1 MWSVRSW
8 GRTAA
13 VCWRKTVVRTV
24 VVMVVVQ
31 VFVATCVVSLWQLQ
45 KEEQGRKTHEWLRQ
59 QQEAPQR
66 VGKYMLLFKSRFA
79 PPADA
84 TTAPSLLRPQ
94 LKDDRTLP
102 PELRQGVSPRVE
114 SVMSYYSGSGG
125 GGLRR
130 SDGGPRNKAKE
141 EEEDPDVA
149 RGFVD
154 EFVTYRS
161 DDKLFLMFDDD
172 NRNVKTTKMTPSYGH
187 DNPVTMTKVPMKK
200 SHYDDKAKLRSV
212 LNTDGSEEDDT
223 GEASEYR
230 FKSYDP
236 ANPLKMRLKDDHG
249 VYFEDVGSAVCFI
262 TGTDI
267 KGSKRVGGN
276 DCQCLDGYYGVDCGI
291 PEAVWF
297 DTYRNKYPDTQLRR
311 RKVPRRIINGVTVHH
326 EFAMFEARLHELYP
340 AVDVFIL
347 AESNYTAHGDPKEFL
362 FLKRLRRGYMK
373 EFQDKLLYVSL
384 DTFPKA
390 SETSGWVADAYIRYH
405 LGIRGLPLLKGLR
418 EDDLFVLSDADEL
431 PSREVITFLKLYDGY
446 PEPISFALQWNM
458 FGFFWKKSAKD
469 DWGKWVSE
477 NEERPSIVGSVVTL
491 GMLKKV
497 LFSNVFFIRT
507 NIFWRNYEVFKRL
520 KKYRDEQGHLVK
532 EWVIGKAG
540 HYAGWHCSWCFSPVD
555 IVLKMDSAQAN
566 DEPRWG
572 NMPEKKNLTYIAS
585 RIAEGVWFDDKEHF
599 LPVRNTHQKH
609 YAPRYLLQ
617 HPDLY
622 RSLLY
627 HPSYVL
633 DLGQPRAPP

>member
-1 MWSVRSW
+1 
-8 GRTAA
+8 
-13 VCWRKTVVRTV
+13 
-24 VVMVVVQ
+24 MVVVQ

-94 LKDDRTLP
+94 LKDDRALP

-249 VYFEDVGSAVCFI
+249 VYFEDVGSTVCFI

-362 FLKRLRRGYMK
+362 FLNRLRRGYMK

-405 LGIRGLPLLKGLR
+405 LGIHGLPLLKGLR
-418 EDDLFVLSDADEL
+418 EDDL
-431 PSREVITFLKLYDGY
+431 
-446 PEPISFALQWNM
+446 
-458 FGFFWKKSAKD
+458 
-469 DWGKWVSE
+469 
-477 NEERPSIVGSVVTL
+477 
-491 GMLKKV
+491 
-497 LFSNVFFIRT
+497 NVFFIRT

-627 HPSYVL
+627 HPSYAL